1 MLGLGSSL
9 VYQNSIFEGIS
20 FVNAFSTFFD
30 GADDL
35 GTVASYNGV
44 NPGADSATGF
54 STSIWV
60 YSTQSSAAAIRS
72 DRMFAKSGSGKAEY
86 ACVVDAVGRPRFF
99 LYFSNNTSAATRY
112 RFVPNF
118 TVQPNTWYHMV
129 FTWDATKVTT
139 DTSAITG
146 YINNVKYTNALGNTV
161 LANTPTSDGLSVTP
175 SDQTLEIGRQTIGGH
190 YWKGYID
197 EFSIFNTVLSDSDVN
212 AMYNSGEPTDLSSQA
227 GLVGYWRMGEDD
239 TGSTITN
246 LSSAAGA
253 TDMALPTGAAIT
265 DAGIATSQP

>member
-9 VYQNSIFEGIS
+9 VYQNGIFGGIPYA
-20 FVNAFSTFFD
+20 NAFSTFFD
-30 GADDL
+30 GTDDL

-44 NPGADSATGF
+44 NPGADSAAGF

-60 YSTQSSAAAIRS
+60 YSTQSSATDIRQ
-72 DRMFAKSGSGKAEY
+72 DRIFAKSGTSKAEY
-86 ACVVDAVGRPRFF
+86 VCTIGGAGKPRFF

-112 RFVPNF
+112 RFVPNI
-118 TVQPNTWYHMV
+118 VIQPSTWYHMV
-129 FTWDATKVTT
+129 FVWDASVATN
-139 DTSAITG
+139 DDSAITG
-146 YINNVKYTNALGNTV
+146 YINNVKYTNALGNTSI
-161 LANTPTSDGLSVTP
+161 AQTPTSAGLTVTP
-175 SDQTLEIGRQTIGGH
+175 SDQTLEVGRQTIGGD

-227 GLVGYWRMGEDD
+227 GLVGYWRMGEQD
-239 TGSTITN
+239 TGATITN

-253 TDMALPTGAAIT
+253 TDMALVNGPAIT
-265 DAGIATSQP
+265 DDGIATSQP